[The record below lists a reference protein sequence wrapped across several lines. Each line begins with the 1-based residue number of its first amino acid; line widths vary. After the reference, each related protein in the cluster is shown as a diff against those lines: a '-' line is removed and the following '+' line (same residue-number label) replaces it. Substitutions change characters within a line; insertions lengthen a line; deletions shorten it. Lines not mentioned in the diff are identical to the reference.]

1 MQQERAA
8 AAQAADEAGERER
21 AAEERRAAAEARA
34 FEAQRAET
42 EMVHAPF
49 RRTLGAI
56 PDPCCCR
63 ALGARAVSARPAAS

>member
-8 AAQAADEAGERER
+8 AAQAADEAEERER

-42 EMVHAPF
+42 EMVHAPL
-49 RRTLGAI
+49 RRSLAAI
-56 PDPCCCR
+56 PDPLSHFQLPLHR
-63 ALGARAVSARPAAS
+63 